1 MKVNLWLFPA
11 LLACVN
17 FKQSTS
23 AVSEGYLTGVLD
35 LSYEECFRNGT
46 CESVTQFVK
55 DKATPFVSPWQEV
68 IDQAEDLRNLPSR
81 TKRWIFGV
89 DNRLRIRAPF
99 TQTHP
104 FSSTVAIST
113 GDENV
118 VTCSGIALS
127 RYLILTAAHCLLSP
141 SGKLKLGKKRITSHF
156 HVSLR
161 DEGPT
166 LETLD
171 FTIRIGSTAPTFLYF
186 DLYLNTAYAAH
197 YVYVTFMRLG
207 CSIKVIHCDGVF
219 LYVLELAS
227 CVHRAIG
234 LEILN

>member
-17 FKQSTS
+17 FRFGTS

-46 CESVTQFVK
+46 CDSITQFVK
-55 DKATPFVSPWQEV
+55 DTVTPFVSPWQEV
-68 IDQAEDLRNLPSR
+68 IDQPEDLRNLPSR

-127 RYLILTAAHCLLSP
+127 RYLVLTAAHCLLSP
-141 SGKLKLGKKRITSHF
+141 SGKLKLGKKLITSHF
-156 HVSLR
+156 HVSL
-161 DEGPT
+161 
-166 LETLD
+166 
-171 FTIRIGSTAPTFLYF
+171 
-186 DLYLNTAYAAH
+186 
-197 YVYVTFMRLG
+197 
-207 CSIKVIHCDGVF
+207 
-219 LYVLELAS
+219 
-227 CVHRAIG
+227 
-234 LEILN
+234 

>member
-17 FKQSTS
+17 FRFGTS

-46 CESVTQFVK
+46 CDSITQFVK
-55 DKATPFVSPWQEV
+55 DTVTPFVSPWQEV
-68 IDQAEDLRNLPSR
+68 IDQPEDLRNLPSR

-104 FSSTVAIST
+104 FSSTVAVST

-127 RYLILTAAHCLLSP
+127 RYLVLTAAHCLLSP
-141 SGKLKLGKKRITSHF
+141 SGKLKLGKKLITSHF
-156 HVSLR
+156 HVSLWQR
-161 DEGPT
+161 
-166 LETLD
+166 
-171 FTIRIGSTAPTFLYF
+171 
-186 DLYLNTAYAAH
+186 AYARNVINLFIFRFVSEH
-197 YVYVTFMRLG
+197 CLRSTLRLCHFYASSG
-207 CSIKVIHCDGVF
+207 YSIKVIQCDAVTVFF
-219 LYVLELAS
+219 LYVLELAL
-227 CVHRAIG
+227 CMHRLG
-234 LEILN
+234 NS